1 MTLAAAF
8 RRLWAGWRVFTCRLW
23 RSPRQ
28 GLQRRARRGPEPG
41 LPVPAPGVPALAF
54 PDPVLPDRA
63 GRVLPVL
70 ALAVLARSGLA
81 LAVPT
86 GPEQAVPPPV
96 ARLAVVIDDVGDNP
110 HYGRRAADLPAPINL
125 AVLPHTPFAAE
136 LAERGHRNGHPILLH
151 APMAAD
157 SQPQLLGPGALLG
170 DMDEATLRAQ
180 FRTNLA
186 SVPHAG
192 GFNNHMGSALTR
204 DWWRMR
210 WLMREAR
217 ERQLFFLDS
226 RTTGQSVAPSA
237 AQREGVPVAVR
248 DVFLD
253 HDPRPDAVRRQ
264 WQLALQKARDQGF
277 ATVIGHPKPATLAL
291 LEQELPVLAAQGI
304 ELVPVSALTLSAA
317 QARADFVPRSPLRT
331 MR

>member
-1 MTLAAAF
+1 MRALLPALLLILAAPILA
-8 RRLWAGWRVFTCRLW
+8 T
-23 RSPRQ
+23 P
-28 GLQRRARRGPEPG
+28 
-41 LPVPAPGVPALAF
+41 LP
-54 PDPVLPDRA
+54 
-63 GRVLPVL
+63 
-70 ALAVLARSGLA
+70 AV
-81 LAVPT
+81 
-86 GPEQAVPPPV
+86 
-96 ARLAVVIDDVGDNP
+96 RLAVVIDDVGDNA

-151 APMAAD
+151 TPMAAD

-170 DMDEATLRAQ
+170 DMDEATLRAR
-180 FRTNLA
+180 FRANLA
-186 SVPHAG
+186 SVPHVA
-192 GFNNHMGSALTR
+192 GFNNHMGSTLTR

-210 WLMREAR
+210 WLMREAHA
-217 ERQLFFLDS
+217 RQLFFLDS

-237 AQREGVPVAVR
+237 ARREGVPVAVR

-253 HDPRPDAVRRQ
+253 HDPSADAVRRQ
-264 WQLALQKARDQGF
+264 WQLALRRAREQGF

-291 LEQELPVLAAQGI
+291 LEQELPALAAQGI
-304 ELVPVSALTLSAA
+304 ELVPVSALTVSAA